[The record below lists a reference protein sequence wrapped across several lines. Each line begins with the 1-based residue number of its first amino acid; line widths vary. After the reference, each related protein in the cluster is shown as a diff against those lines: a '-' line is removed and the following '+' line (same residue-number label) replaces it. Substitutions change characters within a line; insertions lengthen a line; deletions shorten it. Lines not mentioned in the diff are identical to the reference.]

1 MFSFIRKGRPSFF
14 NRFISLILVL
24 ILFIF
29 LNCNFSKKEVKAIEP
44 VTTFTFATY
53 LLVGGLA
60 TMCGVKF
67 ASMPKESRYDFI
79 SGGFEAI
86 KDVANWGVDGQGL
99 ATKLILNEAT
109 IKAFLDY
116 VQSKENTSIMLGVTN
131 YTANNETITITF
143 PAPNT
148 LSNSNYSTSR
158 LVGSI
163 SGTFTLNT
171 FCYYPVNYNGTLY
184 IYTITNCSGMSSS
197 GYNGFYLCNSSD
209 FRMIY
214 DPYAHYDMID
224 DSWYTVNCTNCFT
237 TGKTFT
243 VSATGDFTAS
253 VGDLNKTVVYPK
265 NLTDVRGIEDYT
277 KQWDK
282 TNVGQ
287 QSIEVDGAKTGV
299 DISAPIEG
307 SNSLT
312 DDIVF
317 PAGIEEGVEVPGLKI
332 NTGEGS
338 IESAPDVTKDETLE
352 HKGILQ
358 DILDWLG
365 SLVLDLM
372 DFLLNLLDK
381 LIDMLKSLLISLFV
395 PSVSLA
401 ETKELIME
409 RLSLPIFS
417 APTENFLNKEPFT
430 FIFNLGSYND
440 IDDTEIVV
448 TLDQPWFSIIRELIL
463 GYVCYLA
470 VLFAY
475 KKISS
480 LHGSD

>member
-44 VTTFTFATY
+44 VTTLTYATY
-53 LLVGGLA
+53 LLIGGLA
-60 TMCGVKF
+60 TMCGVQF
-67 ASMPKESRYDFI
+67 ASMPKEARYDFI
-79 SGGFEAI
+79 SGGFESI
-86 KDVANWGVDGQGL
+86 KNVADWGFDGQGL

-109 IKAFLDY
+109 IKAFLEY
-116 VQSKENTSIMLGVTN
+116 VQSKENTSIMLDVTN

-163 SGTFTLNT
+163 SGTFILNT

-224 DSWYTVNCTNCFT
+224 DSWYTVNCTNRFT

-253 VGDLNKTVVYPK
+253 VGDLNQTVLYPK
-265 NLTDVRGIEDYT
+265 SLTDVRGIEDYN
-277 KQWDK
+277 KIYDK

-287 QSIEVDGAKTGV
+287 QSIEIDGTKTGV
-299 DISAPIEG
+299 DVSTPIEG

-317 PAGIEEGVEVPGLKI
+317 PGIDEGVEVPGLKI

-338 IESAPDVTKDETLE
+338 IEASPDTSKDDTLE
-352 HKGILQ
+352 HQSILQ

-365 SLVLDLM
+365 SLILSLM

-417 APTENFLNKEPFT
+417 APTENLNKEPFT

>member
-67 ASMPKESRYDFI
+67 ASMPKEARYDFI

-109 IKAFLDY
+109 IKAFLEY
-116 VQSKENTSIMLGVTN
+116 VQNKEGSSVLTEGKCDVTDGYYRVPFSVVQNDSKAWLQSSHVFLNDNYDSKLLRLYVYGSDGSLVTSIFDSYQKSFYIVTRHC
-131 YTANNETITITF
+131 Y
-143 PAPNT
+143 
-148 LSNSNYSTSR
+148 SNMSEFGFLYSD
-158 LVGSI
+158 GSI
-163 SGTFTLNT
+163 SSNIPSIPKTSSIL
-171 FCYYPVNYNGTLY
+171 YLY
-184 IYTITNCSGMSSS
+184 IPENLVD
-197 GYNGFYLCNSSD
+197 N
-209 FRMIY
+209 
-214 DPYAHYDMID
+214 
-224 DSWYTVNCTNCFT
+224 
-237 TGKTFT
+237 
-243 VSATGDFTAS
+243 VSVLD
-253 VGDLNKTVVYPK
+253 KTVVYPK

-287 QSIEVDGAKTGV
+287 QSIEVDGTKTGV
-299 DISAPIEG
+299 DVSTPIEG

-317 PAGIEEGVEVPGLKI
+317 PGIDEGVEVPGLKI
-332 NTGEGS
+332 NAGEGS
-338 IESAPDVTKDETLE
+338 IEASPDTSKDDTLE

-365 SLVLDLM
+365 SLVLSLM

-417 APTENFLNKEPFT
+417 APTEENLNKEPFT

>member
-417 APTENFLNKEPFT
+417 APTASLNKEPFT

>member
-417 APTENFLNKEPFT
+417 APTDENLNKEPFT

>member
-1 MFSFIRKGRPSFF
+1 MCRFSRRVEPSFF

-24 ILFIF
+24 TLFIF
-29 LNCNFSKKEVKAIEP
+29 LNLNFSKKEVKAIEP
-44 VTTFTFATY
+44 VTTLTFATY

-109 IKAFLDY
+109 IKAFLEY
-116 VQSKENTSIMLGVTN
+116 VQNKEGSSILSEGKCDVIDGYYRVPFSVVQNDSKAWLKSSHISLNDNFSNSDTWRFYVYDSNGSYVNSLLNPFPKSFYIATRHFYSDMSEFCFLGDDGSICGTPS
-131 YTANNETITITF
+131 I
-143 PAPNT
+143 PKT
-148 LSNSNYSTSR
+148 LSILYLYVPEN
-158 LVGSI
+158 LVD
-163 SGTFTLNT
+163 N
-171 FCYYPVNYNGTLY
+171 
-184 IYTITNCSGMSSS
+184 
-197 GYNGFYLCNSSD
+197 
-209 FRMIY
+209 
-214 DPYAHYDMID
+214 
-224 DSWYTVNCTNCFT
+224 
-237 TGKTFT
+237 
-243 VSATGDFTAS
+243 VSVLD
-253 VGDLNKTVVYPK
+253 KTVVYPK

-282 TNVGQ
+282 TVGQ

-299 DISAPIEG
+299 DVSTPIEG

-332 NTGEGS
+332 NAGEGS
-338 IESAPDVTKDETLE
+338 IEASPDTSKDDTLE

-365 SLVLDLM
+365 SLVLSLM

-417 APTENFLNKEPFT
+417 APVENLNKEPFT
-430 FIFNLGSYND
+430 FTFPIGSFNGVNNSD
-440 IDDTEIVV
+440 IVI
-448 TLDQPWFSIIRELIL
+448 TLNQPWFSVIRELIL
-463 GYVCYLA
+463 GYICYLA

-480 LHGSD
+480 LHNG

>member
-417 APTENFLNKEPFT
+417 APIGNLNKEPFT

>member
-1 MFSFIRKGRPSFF
+1 MCRFSRRVEPSFF

-24 ILFIF
+24 TLFIF
-29 LNCNFSKKEVKAIEP
+29 LNLNFSKKEVKAIEP
-44 VTTFTFATY
+44 VTTLTFATY

-109 IKAFLDY
+109 IKAFLEY
-116 VQSKENTSIMLGVTN
+116 VQNKEGSSVLTEGKCDVTDGYYRVPFSVVQNDSKAWLQSSHIVLNDNYDSKLLRLYVYGSDGSLVTSIFDSYQKSFYIVTRHC
-131 YTANNETITITF
+131 Y
-143 PAPNT
+143 
-148 LSNSNYSTSR
+148 SNMSEFGFLYSD
-158 LVGSI
+158 GSI
-163 SGTFTLNT
+163 SGNIPSIPKTSSIL
-171 FCYYPVNYNGTLY
+171 YLY
-184 IYTITNCSGMSSS
+184 IPENLVD
-197 GYNGFYLCNSSD
+197 N
-209 FRMIY
+209 
-214 DPYAHYDMID
+214 
-224 DSWYTVNCTNCFT
+224 
-237 TGKTFT
+237 
-243 VSATGDFTAS
+243 VSVLD
-253 VGDLNKTVVYPK
+253 KTVVYPK

-287 QSIEVDGAKTGV
+287 QSIEVDGTKTSV
-299 DISAPIEG
+299 DVSTPIEG

-317 PAGIEEGVEVPGLKI
+317 PGIEEGVEVPGLKI

-365 SLVLDLM
+365 SLVLSLM

-417 APTENFLNKEPFT
+417 APTENLNKEPFT
-430 FIFNLGSYND
+430 FTFPIGSFNGVNNSD
-440 IDDTEIVV
+440 IVI
-448 TLDQPWFSIIRELIL
+448 TLNQPWFSVIRELIL
-463 GYVCYLA
+463 GYICYLA

-480 LHGSD
+480 LHNG